1 MNGTAQLLAKSVF
14 LLLQCLIC
22 ILFLQPLAAS
32 AEAVSY
38 QYDVR
43 HRLTGAAYGS
53 WVAIAYTYDVAGN
66 RLKQAVVSN
75 TPQALFSA
83 IPVSGTAPLSVIF
96 KDESSGTVI
105 SRLWNFGDGGT
116 STEQT
121 PSHTF
126 QNAGTYTVSLTVSGS
141 GTSDTL
147 TKNSYITVQ
156 KAPFVDTD
164 NDGIDDNWE
173 ITHFG
178 NLITAAASSDFD
190 MDGYSDK
197 QEYLN
202 SQNAETDPDGSPY
215 DPKIKNASGGTGYQ
229 SSIAA
234 VFAGSGL
241 WIYNS
246 VGATWMQISSANPEN
261 MIFSGSTL
269 YADFGAS
276 YGIRKW
282 DGTAWSQLSESNP
295 ENMVISGLIL
305 YVDFGASGLFKWDGT
320 AWSKLSGNNPEYM
333 VSSGSTL
340 YVDFGILY
348 GLYQW
353 DGNAWSKLAL
363 VSPENMVISGSTLY
377 VDFGIFYGLYQW
389 DGTAWSKLALVSP
402 ENMVIS
408 GSTLYVDFGI
418 FYGLYQWDGNAWSQ
432 VASADPE
439 NMMGSDSALYADF
452 GALGL
457 YKWDGNAWGQ
467 LSGSNPVIMA
477 ISN

>member
-389 DGTAWSKLALVSP
+389 DG
-402 ENMVIS
+402 
-408 GSTLYVDFGI
+408 
-418 FYGLYQWDGNAWSQ
+418 NAWSQ